1 LFQQPGS
8 VQYELL
14 YGAACLNI
22 AAGLLCV
29 FVGSVTYIWR
39 PLQDTR
45 KRNYKDELIKH
56 GLSSTV
62 INGEERQQ

>member
-8 VQYELL
+8 VLYGFL
-14 YGAACLNI
+14 YGAVGLNI

-45 KRNYKDELIKH
+45 KRNYKEELIKH
-56 GLSSTV
+56 GLFSTV